1 MSVLLVCLC
10 SWSLPL
16 LTDPMLPVL
25 PALREAFAAPMP
37 RVQLVFSLGLA
48 AFAVAQAF
56 MGMCADRFGR
66 KPVLLAGFGLYVL
79 GTVCAA
85 RAHSLDGL
93 IAWRVVQAAGAAAG
107 PVLARAIVRDL
118 LPPSKAAR
126 AFSLLG
132 LGMAVVPLF
141 APALASR
148 LLAAYG
154 WPGPFHFFA
163 VYGAAVWVL
172 VALLYRETLPQR
184 DLAALQPAR
193 LWAAL
198 REILAAPER
207 VAALATIACGY
218 SAIVVYMS
226 TAPFVLQQAYGV
238 APANL
243 GWWITLSLGGFPL
256 GSLLGLW
263 LVKGISARVLQR
275 AAAVFALGGAL
286 QWLGCVG
293 WPASVGLAP
302 MGMAPVGLAPM
313 GMAPLGV
320 SGSPLFFVLPMT
332 LLTLAWGLVQ
342 PQVQAVTLAIAPALI
357 GRGSALLGVVQ
368 LGTGGVVAWAVSHF
382 MDGTP
387 RLTASALALGGLG
400 VLACALATA
409 RLSRRGAVLAR

>member
-1 MSVLLVCLC
+1 MRQGERLSPLGVLLVCLC

-66 KPVLLAGFGLYVL
+66 KPVLLVGFGLYVL
-79 GTVCAA
+79 GTACASQ
-85 RAHSLDGL
+85 AHSLDAL
-93 IAWRVVQAAGAAAG
+93 IGWRVVQSAGAAAG

-154 WPGPFHFFA
+154 WPGPFYFFV
-163 VYGAAVWVL
+163 VYGVVVWCL
-172 VALLYRETLPQR
+172 VALLYRETLAQP
-184 DLAALQPAR
+184 DLAALQPGR

-198 REILAAPER
+198 GEILAANER

-218 SAIVVYMS
+218 SVIVVYMS
-226 TAPFVLQQAYGV
+226 TAPFVLQEAYGV
-238 APANL
+238 APAHL
-243 GWWITLSLGGFPL
+243 GWWITLSLSGFPL
-256 GSLLGLW
+256 GSLLSLW
-263 LVKGISARVLQR
+263 LVKGISGRVLQR
-275 AAAVFALGGAL
+275 AAALFALGGVL
-286 QWLGCVG
+286 QWLGCVVF
-293 WPASVGLAP
+293 PP
-302 MGMAPVGLAPM
+302 Q
-313 GMAPLGV
+313 
-320 SGSPLFFVLPMT
+320 SPFAFVLPMT
-332 LLTLAWGLVQ
+332 LLTLAWGMVQ

-368 LGTGGVVAWAVSHF
+368 LGTGGIVAWAVSHF

-387 RLTASALALGGLG
+387 RLTATVLALGGLA
-400 VLACALATA
+400 VLACAVATA
-409 RLSRRGAVLAR
+409 RLSRPGAVLAR